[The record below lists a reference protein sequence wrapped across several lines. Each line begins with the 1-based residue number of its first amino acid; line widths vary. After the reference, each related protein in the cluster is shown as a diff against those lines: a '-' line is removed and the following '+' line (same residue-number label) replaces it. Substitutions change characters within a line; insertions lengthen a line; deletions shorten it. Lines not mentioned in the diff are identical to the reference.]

1 MGDAFSVPFI
11 LSCSQHKTS
20 GNTVFTQL
28 KRKTLRAQSTYQ
40 RKKIQRSVLPTDPIF
55 TPGRD

>member
-20 GNTVFTQL
+20 GNTVFAQL

-40 RKKIQRSVLPTDPIF
+40 SKKNSI
-55 TPGRD
+55 

>member
-20 GNTVFTQL
+20 GNTVFAQL
-28 KRKTLRAQSTYQ
+28 KRKTLRAQSTNA
-40 RKKIQRSVLPTDPIF
+40 KKIQCSVLPTDPIF